1 MAGWAAGMVSG
12 SWLAFSDSIKPV
24 HTFVMG
30 GDKYT
35 IYTGLAAL
43 VFNIVVAVVVQLI
56 FGKRGEATHAVRQP
70 S

>member
-1 MAGWAAGMVSG
+1 
-12 SWLAFSDSIKPV
+12 
-24 HTFVMG
+24 MG